1 MFKFV
6 ARRLKEPSTWAG
18 VITLLTVFGITL
30 SPEQAEA
37 LASAGAAL
45 VGVLLVFTKESGEK
59 DAKQQEEM
67 DKWHL
72 EYATHNA
79 KADLPQASVKTQPGP
94 TVTPEFR
101 RSPSAAVQSVLAK
114 AATPKPKRRGLVGSL
129 KNR

>member
-59 DAKQQEEM
+59 DAKAQEKM
-67 DKWHL
+67 DKWAREIMEAPPH
-72 EYATHNA
+72 
-79 KADLPQASVKTQPGP
+79 DSVKALPEVP
-94 TVTPEFR
+94 MVTPELR

-114 AATPKPKRRGLVGSL
+114 SATPKPKRRGLVGSL